1 MNVSVE
7 RLRIWLLVGGGLLVL
22 LIGAFLGYARYR
34 LRHISVP
41 KLSELGINVT
51 NETDNVTFSH
61 TAGKGGKTQYTI
73 HAAKSIQHKD
83 GKTLLKDVG
92 IVLYGR
98 GQVGQKDKSKPET
111 VDRIY
116 GKEFEYD
123 ENAKVIRSTGEV
135 HIDLQATAPA
145 DEQARLEFAKGRDV
159 AGPDGK
165 GKEGLGDHVIHVKTS
180 GLVYMEQMGLAA
192 TGQQVEFE
200 VGGLVGKAK
209 GAEYSSDT
217 GMLILQSEVRA
228 SGIRNGQPVELT
240 AEHAELDRPQ
250 QVVELMHARYVIEGG
265 ASAGET
271 VEAEKMVAHLRSDGT
286 VERMEGSDGV
296 RLSNKDGGV
305 VTAPEGEMRLGSENH
320 IQSVMLHGGV
330 KLVEDGPE
338 RQLRGEAAQ
347 GTLEFDKMR
356 RPARAV
362 MSGGVHL
369 HERQRTGGAQQG
381 GAKQGS
387 VKRVSAMQVSG
398 GQPSGKQG
406 KARLWVDRD
415 LTAENV
421 ELALGGEAGSK
432 VELRDAKAV
441 GKARL
446 VQVTD
451 AKSAGGKRSNSSM
464 TGDLLTARFVM
475 RGGVNEID
483 TVHGEGHTE
492 LRRIKETG
500 VEDTSSGDSL
510 EMRFRSGSE
519 VGSRGTQEI
528 AQATQQGDVLMTH
541 KGVAKPGD
549 AKEVLEQR
557 ATAARA
563 VYDGAM
569 EKTVLT
575 GAVQLMEEGRVLW
588 ADRVLIEQQTGDS
601 AADGQVKASYE
612 QPGNPEPVHVMAARA
627 ELKHEA
633 GLAYFY
639 GSPAGGGVTAGGT
652 GRRARL
658 WQGGSQVEAPVLQF
672 DQKKRSLVARGN
684 GAGADGAVHTVLPV
698 TRSAK
703 AGLGKG
709 GAGKDGSAKAGTAGR
724 KEQEMRVVSR
734 ELMYS
739 DLSRMADFSG
749 GVEVMSADGNMHARE
764 AKVYLLAA
772 AASGKAGGSAGSG
785 DVAPGTKK
793 AAGAAATPAGQSGF
807 MGGSVERMV
816 ATGGIEIDQPGRR
829 ATGEQLVYT
838 AVDQMFVLTGTAA
851 APPKMMDETRGS
863 STGASLRFHAGDTG
877 DNSVVVSNDAGD
889 VGRKVR
895 TETRVKQKP

>member
-1 MNVSVE
+1 
-7 RLRIWLLVGGGLLVL
+7 
-22 LIGAFLGYARYR
+22 
-34 LRHISVP
+34 
-41 KLSELGINVT
+41 
-51 NETDNVTFSH
+51 
-61 TAGKGGKTQYTI
+61 
-73 HAAKSIQHKD
+73 
-83 GKTLLKDVG
+83 
-92 IVLYGR
+92 
-98 GQVGQKDKSKPET
+98 
-111 VDRIY
+111 
-116 GKEFEYD
+116 
-123 ENAKVIRSTGEV
+123 
-135 HIDLQATAPA
+135 
-145 DEQARLEFAKGRDV
+145 
-159 AGPDGK
+159 
-165 GKEGLGDHVIHVKTS
+165 
-180 GLVYMEQMGLAA
+180 
-192 TGQQVEFE
+192 
-200 VGGLVGKAK
+200 
-209 GAEYSSDT
+209 
-217 GMLILQSEVRA
+217 
-228 SGIRNGQPVELT
+228 
-240 AEHAELDRPQ
+240 
-250 QVVELMHARYVIEGG
+250 
-265 ASAGET
+265 
-271 VEAEKMVAHLRSDGT
+271 MVAHLRSDGT
-286 VERMEGSDGV
+286 VEQMEGSDGV

-320 IQSVMLHGGV
+320 VQSVMLHGGV
-330 KLVEDGPE
+330 KLVEDGTE

-347 GTLEFDKMR
+347 GTVEFDKMR
-356 RPARAV
+356 QPARAV

-369 HERQRTGGAQQG
+369 HERQRTGSVQQG
-381 GAKQGS
+381 GGKQGS

-406 KARLWVDRD
+406 KDRLWVDRD

-421 ELALGGEAGSK
+421 ELALGGEAGRK
-432 VELRDAKAV
+432 VELRDARAV

-446 VQVTD
+446 VQVMD

-464 TGDLLTARFVM
+464 AGDLLTSHFVM

-483 TVHGEGHTE
+483 TVHGAGHTE

-510 EMRFRSGSE
+510 EMSFRSAIGKD
-519 VGSRGTQEI
+519 GSRGTQEI
-528 AQATQQGDVLMTH
+528 AAATQQGNVVMTH
-541 KGVAKPGD
+541 KGVAKPED

-563 VYDGAM
+563 VYDGAT
-569 EKTVLT
+569 EKTVLM

-588 ADRVLIEQQTGDS
+588 ADRVVIEQQTGDA
-601 AADGQVKASYE
+601 AADGEVKASYE

-639 GSPAGGGVTAGGT
+639 GSPVVGGVTAGGT
-652 GRRARL
+652 VRRARL

-684 GAGADGAVHTVLPV
+684 GAGADGAVHTVLLV
-698 TRSAK
+698 TRSDK

-709 GAGKDGSAKAGTAGR
+709 GAGKDGSAKAGPAGR
-724 KEQEMRVVSR
+724 KEQEMRVASR
-734 ELMYS
+734 ELVYS

-749 GVEVMSADGNMHARE
+749 GVEVISADGRMRARE
-764 AKVYLLAA
+764 AKVYLQAA

-785 DVAPGTKK
+785 DVAAGTKK
-793 AAGAAATPAGQSGF
+793 AAVAPAGQSGF

-816 ATGGIEIDQPGRR
+816 ATGEIEIEQPGRR

-851 APPKMMDETRGS
+851 VPPKMMDETRGS